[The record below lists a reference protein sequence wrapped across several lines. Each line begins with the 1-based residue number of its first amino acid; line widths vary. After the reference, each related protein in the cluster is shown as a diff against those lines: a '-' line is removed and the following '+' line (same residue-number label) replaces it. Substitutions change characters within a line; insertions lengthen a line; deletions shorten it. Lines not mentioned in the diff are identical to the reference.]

1 MTRIGYHASHEQFDP
16 KSLLGFVQQ
25 AERAGFAAAKCSDHF
40 HPWSARQ
47 GQSGFAHAWLGAALQ
62 ATSFPIGTIS
72 APGYRYHPA
81 ILAQSAATLG
91 VMFPDRFWI
100 ALGSG
105 EAINESVTGAPW
117 PDKDERNNVLEECVA
132 VMRALLEGETV
143 THRGRVTVIEAKL
156 YSRPTTAPPLFA
168 AAMSKETARDVA
180 TWADGL
186 LTTAGEDT
194 SAVRDVIAAFRDAGG
209 EDKPVVL
216 QAALCWAETEGEA
229 ESEAMHQW
237 SGVSIGGEVTQDLR
251 HTADFDRIAAR
262 TSIGDLRKT
271 LPISASLQ
279 YHLDWIGRLL
289 ELEPAE
295 LHLHQV
301 GRNQAEFID
310 TFGASIL
317 PKLK

>member
-156 YSRPTTAPPLFA
+156 YSRPTTA
-168 AAMSKETARDVA
+168 
-180 TWADGL
+180 
-186 LTTAGEDT
+186 GEDT

-295 LHLHQV
+295 VHLHQV

-310 TFGASIL
+310 TFGSRIL
-317 PKLK
+317 PKLGGL